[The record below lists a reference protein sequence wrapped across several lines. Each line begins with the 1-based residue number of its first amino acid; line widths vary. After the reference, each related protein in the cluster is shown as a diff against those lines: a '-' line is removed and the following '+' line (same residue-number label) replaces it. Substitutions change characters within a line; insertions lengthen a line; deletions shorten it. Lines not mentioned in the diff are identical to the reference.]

1 MPTVGDV
8 PPTSAASSEPGPRP
22 QVSLIVPCYN
32 ASETIGECLG
42 AIGAQTRPADEV
54 IVVDDASA
62 DDTAAI
68 AAGHECTVIGQP
80 RNRGPSAARN
90 AGIAAASGDILFF
103 VDADVALRPDAVE
116 RAIALFEDDPEL
128 DIVHGTYEPQP
139 MRGRG
144 TTERYLVGREA
155 HWRHRH
161 AGEAGTVVFAVAAIR
176 ARVFERFGPL
186 DETLRDCEDVEYSTR
201 LARRA
206 RIVITEAVAG
216 HHDAGGTL
224 RAALATQWRRS
235 VPLARL
241 AAARPGLRL
250 ERINRLPSL
259 LAAAAAPAALAIAP
273 WFWPAAP
280 LAALAAA
287 LALAFDADLLRHL
300 ARHHGARSLAP
311 FAAVHLCFL
320 AVLAAGIAAGLA
332 ATSSSRLLSRTP
344 PERSADHATH

>member
-1 MPTVGDV
+1 M
-8 PPTSAASSEPGPRP
+8 
-22 QVSLIVPCYN
+22 SLVVPCYN
-32 ASETIGECLG
+32 ASETIGDCLE

-54 IVVDDASA
+54 IVVDDASD

-68 AAGHECTVIGQP
+68 VAAHACTLLTQE

-90 AGIAAASGDILFF
+90 AGIAAANGEVLFF

-116 RAIALFEDDPEL
+116 RALALLEGDPGL
-128 DIVHGTYEPQP
+128 DIVHGTYEPRP
-139 MRGRG
+139 LRGRG
-144 TTERYLVGREA
+144 TVERYLIGREA
-155 HWRHRH
+155 HWRHRC
-161 AGEAGTVVFAVAAIR
+161 AGEAGTVVFAVAAVR
-176 ARVFERFGPL
+176 SRVFERFGLL
-186 DETLRDCEDVEYSTR
+186 DESLRDCEDVEYSTR

-241 AAARPGLRL
+241 AAARPGVRL
-250 ERINRLPSL
+250 ERINRLRSL
-259 LAAAAAPAALAIAP
+259 LAAAAAPVAAAATP

-280 LAALAAA
+280 IALLAAA
-287 LALAFDADLLRHL
+287 LALVFDADLLRSL
-300 ARHHGARSLAP
+300 VRGHGARSLAP

-320 AVLAAGIAAGLA
+320 VVLAAGIAVGIA
-332 ATSSSRLLSRTP
+332 AVPYTRVFSRTP
-344 PERSADHATH
+344 SERNADYATH